1 MKRKSSP
8 PKAMR
13 RQRGMSLIVVLLLLI
28 ITTVLGVGAASL
40 SLVNE
45 KGARNDRDLEVA
57 FQAAE
62 AALLD
67 AQLDITG
74 PKNPSSNARLCAFS
88 EKGDVSAFKAGCGEG
103 AVSRGLCLG
112 SPAGDAPA
120 WLGVSFASDDARSVE
135 LGTFT
140 GEAYMTADKDNP
152 RGASTARRPRY
163 VIEALPNNG
172 GYAPNELVGAGADQR
187 TYLFRATAIG
197 YGVRAETQV
206 VLQGI
211 VRKFNA
217 SPGC

>member
-1 MKRKSSP
+1 MKRTSVP

-45 KGARNDRDLEVA
+45 KSARNDRDLEVA

-62 AALLD
+62 AALQD
-67 AQLDITG
+67 AELDITG
-74 PKNPSSNARLCAFS
+74 PNPSKKARLCAFS
-88 EKGDVSAFKAGCGEG
+88 EKGDVSAFKTGCGED
-103 AVSRGLCLG
+103 ASSRGLCLG

-120 WLGVSFASDDARSVE
+120 WLGVSFASDDAKSVE

-140 GEAYMTADKDNP
+140 DQGYMTADKDNP

-187 TYLFRATAIG
+187 TYLFRVTAIG